1 MHAYTFVN
9 LPLSPCQCQQME
21 ELLKEVSL
29 SERRKQLIDSFVQSV
44 TEQLQTVPQT
54 SEMEVCQ

>member
-1 MHAYTFVN
+1 
-9 LPLSPCQCQQME
+9 ME